1 MRIPA
6 PRELAELPYAHRL
19 EPFTGP
25 MERPGAYES
34 VHFDGSVLEDAEG
47 GRSLFSESAFSSA
60 VFERGSFRRS
70 RFDDVW
76 LHGVR
81 VVGTELADT
90 TWLDAE
96 FTAGVLAGVEAHD
109 AELRRVVFHQCK
121 LDSVNLRG
129 ATLREVVFV
138 DCLLRDVDF
147 GGAALTD
154 VRFPGSTLERA
165 RFERARPTKVDLRDA
180 TALGIAAGLGDLG
193 GATISTPQ
201 LFDLAP
207 ALAGH
212 IGLIVEDDRD
222 D

>member
-19 EPFTGP
+19 APFTGA
-25 MERPGAYES
+25 MERAES
-34 VHFDGSVLEDAEG
+34 HEGVHFDGCVFEDAEG
-47 GRSLFSESAFSSA
+47 GRSLFSEAAFSSA

-76 LHGVR
+76 LHATR
-81 VVGTELADT
+81 MVGTGLADT
-90 TWLDAE
+90 TWLDVE
-96 FTAGVLAGVEAHD
+96 FTAGVLAGTEIHG
-109 AELRRVVFHQCK
+109 AELRRVVFRQCK
-121 LDSVNLRG
+121 LDSVNLRA
-129 ATLREVVFV
+129 ATLREVAFV

-147 GGAALTD
+147 GGATLTD
-154 VRFPGSTLERA
+154 VHFPGSTLERA
-165 RFERARPTKVDLRDA
+165 RFDRATLAKVDLREA

-207 ALAGH
+207 ALAQH
-212 IGLIVEDDRD
+212 VGLAVKDD
-222 D
+222 